1 MKNNRTQLLDNN
13 SNSFLINYFPK
24 FLYLGVFAILCTPFV
39 VFFEVFYPYTV
50 PKALWVQTLN
60 WIMFSIYLCG
70 IILNKELYVRYK
82 PKLNFI
88 FYLYVIYILLY
99 ILSSIFG
106 DNFNFSIFG
115 EFQRMK
121 GLYWHLHTLIFL
133 FILSAC
139 SNINKFF
146 YNLFSFIFFTGFIF
160 ATFYILEY
168 YKIFY
173 FEMPGYSDPTR
184 AVFTTGNPGFA
195 GFYMMLIF
203 FIGFG
208 LFKVNYVNIPFSLLR
223 LNQIKY
229 LHKFYMYYFYISI
242 TMFLLLYAII
252 LTASRAVIPG
262 LLFGIIMYVFLLFF
276 SFRNQISQRNLIK
289 IICVIIL
296 IFISIVLLFLVTGII
311 DTSMDRFVY
320 IFNNQ
325 RESGDM
331 GLSSRLSNVNVSIK
345 AFFERPLLGYGMNNY
360 IIPYNKF
367 VIPSQITTWEMDNAH
382 NIFLNILS
390 TGGILTLLTYLY
402 LMFLIMLNSI
412 REGRFNFSDKD
423 YGLSGIMFVV
433 PIFFVGY
440 FIHHLFWFDIHESYL
455 LIMIMFAI
463 MNMSVKTPEIVI
475 NKLSKVKIFIKT
487 ISGSIISRNARFV
500 SVSIIIFILLIFI
513 NVEMKMYQTTSDI
526 WDYSEITIAE
536 TKQEGYLQS
545 KTKQIMKAI
554 NRFPPMSNEATTFL
568 INDSITWVP
577 GLKEPSRS
585 QLLNVAFMEG
595 QNAIDRHPTYWKL
608 HARLGVLYFEASKV
622 SENEDDIT
630 KYKRNAEKL
639 FKDSI
644 KLGPSRVD
652 VYKMLITLYIY
663 YDEYEEAAMI
673 AGKYK
678 NFLDSIHVELDSS
691 YYQMISIIEYG
702 NCTSNTKDYFVINKC
717 ISEIK

>member
-60 WIMFSIYLCG
+60 WIMLSIYLCG

-88 FYLYVIYILLY
+88 FYLYLTYILLY

-106 DNFNFSIFG
+106 DDFNFSFFG
-115 EFQRMK
+115 EFQRSN

-223 LNQIKY
+223 LNKIKY
-229 LHKFYMYYFYISI
+229 LHKFYMYYFYVSI

-252 LTASRAVIPG
+252 LTASRSVIPG

-311 DTSMDRFVY
+311 DTSMDRFVN

-360 IIPYNKF
+360 MIPYNKF
-367 VIPSQITTWEMDNAH
+367 VIPSQITSWEMDNAH

-423 YGLSGIMFVV
+423 YGLSGIMFVI

-463 MNMSVKTPEIVI
+463 MNMSVKTPEIII
-475 NKLSKVKIFIKT
+475 NKLSKIKIFIKT
-487 ISGSIISRNARFV
+487 IFGSIISRNARFV
-500 SVSIIIFILLIFI
+500 SVSIIILILLIFI
-513 NVEMKMYQTTSDI
+513 NVEMKMYQTSSDV
-526 WDYSEITIAE
+526 WDYSEITISE

-545 KTKQIMKAI
+545 KIIQIMKAI
-554 NRFPPMSNEATTFL
+554 NRFPPMSNEATTYL

-577 GLKEPSRS
+577 GLKEPSKS
-585 QLLNVAFMEG
+585 QLLNVAFIEG
-595 QNAIDRHPTYWKL
+595 QNAIDRHPNYWKL

-622 SENEDDIT
+622 SENEDDII
-630 KYKRNAEKL
+630 KYKRSAEKL

-644 KLGPSRVD
+644 KLGPSRDD
-652 VYKMLITLYIY
+652 VYKMLITLYLY
-663 YDEYEEAAMI
+663 YDEHEEAAMI